1 MDKGINKIKLYT
13 VAIIFTLST
22 GFSFYGIKM
31 CIPYGDTLTLLAF
44 RYTAA
49 LIAVGIWLLALRV
62 LGMSPER
69 PKGRP
74 KKNLYCSACF
84 YVLFMI
90 FQIFG
95 LYFATSIEGAI
106 VFAFGPVFTKIIARI
121 FLGERSTKLQLIFVT
136 ITVTSVIIMIVLNA
150 TDITMSIPGM
160 LLMLLSSLCMS
171 CSNVFTRYIRGTF
184 KPIEITTHIVILGFI
199 VFNGANIARHIAAGN
214 LNEYFEPVTH
224 GQFAFWISFLGIF
237 CILLTAQ
244 FMSYMLSRMQV
255 LQSTIWGNA
264 STVVTICVGALLLG
278 EPLQWFHILCGIL
291 VLTGVI
297 GLSLA
302 PAPSENDGKKM
313 SDKK

>member
-1 MDKGINKIKLYT
+1 MNRLKLYA
-13 VAIIFTLST
+13 VAILFTLST

-44 RYTAA
+44 RFTAA
-49 LIAVGIWLLALRV
+49 LIAVGLWLLGLKL
-62 LGMSPER
+62 LGMYPET
-69 PKGRP
+69 PAGRP
-74 KKNLYCSACF
+74 KKNIYGSAAF

-95 LYFATSIEGAI
+95 LYYATSIEGAI

-121 FLGERSTKLQLIFVT
+121 VLGERSTKLQLFFVT
-136 ITVTSVIIMIVLNA
+136 LTVTSVIIMIVLNA

-171 CSNVFTRYIRGTF
+171 CSNVCTRYIRGVF
-184 KPIEITTHIVILGFI
+184 KPIEITTHIVILGFV
-199 VFNGANIARHIAAGN
+199 VFNGANIARHVAGGT
-214 LNEYFEPVTH
+214 LNEYLEPLSH
-224 GQFAFWISFLGIF
+224 PQFAFWISFLGIF

-264 STVVTICVGALLLG
+264 STVVTITVGALLLG

-302 PAPSENDGKKM
+302 PAPAKNDGKKLA
-313 SDKK
+313 DA